1 MRSKSILIAL
11 CSLAISIGAQT
22 RAQGLAA
29 RHSVGPSRVVFVC
42 EHGSVKSLVAM
53 EYFNRRAKARG
64 LAFRAVARGTEPELT
79 VPRAVRDGL
88 RGDGIDVSAFEP
100 RKFEVSDVYRASLIV
115 SFDQDVAKIVGARAR
130 YLKWDDLPGILS
142 DYTRG
147 KDAIVRHVDDLLEEL
162 AHSGSP

>member
-1 MRSKSILIAL
+1 MRSMSILIAL
-11 CSLAISIGAQT
+11 SSLAISTGAQT
-22 RAQGLAA
+22 GAQGLAA
-29 RHSVGPSRVVFVC
+29 GNSAGPPRIVFVC

-64 LAFRAVARGTEPELT
+64 LAYRAVARGTEPELM

-88 RGDGIDVSAFEP
+88 RSDGFDVSAFEP
-100 RKFEVSDVYRASLIV
+100 RKFEDSDIDRASLIV
-115 SFDQDVAKIVGARAR
+115 SFDQDLASFVGARAQ

-147 KDAIVRHVDDLLEEL
+147 KDAIVRHVDALLEEL
-162 AHSGSP
+162 ARSGSP